1 MAIDKNTTL
10 WVVTSLVS
18 PHSFDLFCH
27 PARAENFCIVIK
39 IRLHCK
45 ARWGLLF
52 SVVFLTTKKFF
63 NPSCEAR
70 FFFREN
76 WTTILIYYS

>member
-52 SVVFLTTKKFF
+52 SVVF
-63 NPSCEAR
+63 
-70 FFFREN
+70 
-76 WTTILIYYS
+76 